1 VDGWQQGYVL
11 PAGAAGEVVLQFR
24 AGAVYHGALAAGVVA
39 VLVLLGLLVVPSR
52 ATPLPAMPTGVRAP
66 VWIQVGAVAGVAL
79 VGGVVG
85 VLSTAGLVGLARMLG
100 TRRRPALAALAGLC
114 LLAAGTLFL
123 TVSGQAAQ
131 VAVQVLALLS
141 VSAVAAALLTGG
153 SGRGYSGTAFRQRR
167 SGRSSAT

>member
-1 VDGWQQGYVL
+1 
-11 PAGAAGEVVLQFR
+11 
-24 AGAVYHGALAAGVVA
+24 
-39 VLVLLGLLVVPSR
+39 
-52 ATPLPAMPTGVRAP
+52 
-66 VWIQVGAVAGVAL
+66 VWTQVGAVAGVAL
-79 VGGVVG
+79 VGGIVG

-100 TRRRPALAALAGLC
+100 PRRRPALAALAGLC

-123 TVSGQAAQ
+123 TVDGQAAQ